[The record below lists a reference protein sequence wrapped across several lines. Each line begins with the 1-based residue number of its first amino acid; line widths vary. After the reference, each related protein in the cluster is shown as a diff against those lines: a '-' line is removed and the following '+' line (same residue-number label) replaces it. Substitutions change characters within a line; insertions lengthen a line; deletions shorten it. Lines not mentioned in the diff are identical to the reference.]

1 MNTVVDAINAV
12 FENLG
17 VAVRVTAETVGE
29 YAPILIDRVAN
40 YEIATSIMW
49 IVVGVLIGFIPAT
62 LFIVFGVR
70 NINRGETDQS
80 FWQFAF
86 GFTFLILGTIILFC
100 QVNDIITATILPE
113 KTTIDLIMSM
123 FNTHN

>member
-17 VAVRVTAETVGE
+17 VAARVTAETVSE
-29 YAPILIDRVAN
+29 YVPILIDRVAN

-49 IVVGVLIGFIPAT
+49 IVVGVLICFIPAT
-62 LFIVFGVR
+62 LFIIFGVR
-70 NINRGETDQS
+70 NTKRGGTDQS

-86 GFTFLILGTIILFC
+86 GFTFLALGATILFC